1 MSETEKAYRI
11 VVYEDGDS
19 FTYYADGYNEA
30 FETAQR
36 KAGEE
41 GSYEI
46 YERNV
51 KYNLVAAVRPPAFQE
66 QQRKS
71 K

>member
-1 MSETEKAYRI
+1 MSETEKPYRV

-30 FETAQR
+30 FQTAWN
-36 KAGEE
+36 KAGED

-46 YERNV
+46 YERHV
-51 KYNLVAAVRPPAFQE
+51 SYGLIAAVRPPAFQE
-66 QQRKS
+66 QNGK
-71 K
+71 KK